1 MNKHKVVVFCGAHAT
16 KKYLILA
23 YKVGEAL
30 AKNGYVTI
38 TGGGPGMMREVN
50 RGAIENG
57 GESWGICIA
66 EEKDC
71 DESVFTKYES
81 YADFD
86 KRHQTLIFYG
96 DAYVI
101 LPGGLGTVYEALEIT
116 QKKKFH
122 EIPKT
127 KPLFFV
133 SSYFRR
139 LIATFEYFKRN
150 KFIEENLSDLYIH
163 VKTVEGL
170 IRQLQKKLP

>member
-1 MNKHKVVVFCGAHAT
+1 MNRHKVVVFCGANAT
-16 KKYLILA
+16 KKYLHQA
-23 YKVGEAL
+23 YNVGKAL
-30 AKNGYVTI
+30 AENGFITI
-38 TGGGPGMMREVN
+38 TAGGPGMMREVN
-50 RGAIENG
+50 RGAIEHG
-57 GESWGICIA
+57 GESWGIGILA
-66 EEKDC
+66 EKDV
-71 DESVFTKYES
+71 DTSVFTKHEVYEG
-81 YADFD
+81 FD
-86 KRHQTLIFYG
+86 KRHQTLIAYG
-96 DAYVI
+96 DAYI
-101 LPGGLGTVYEALEIT
+101 ALPGGLGTIYEALEIT

-133 SSYFRR
+133 GSYFDR